1 MTDTDTVPATEAG
14 APLRPAWVWVIFLY
28 NLFSI
33 GLVAAMMWL
42 AMTDRIP
49 LNPAQKAALSS
60 FSATEIAETV
70 ILSALS
76 LAGAIQLFRLRRNAF
91 QLLCTAFGASLLS
104 TVWHTIQ
111 APSSFN
117 VTGHLVGWAVNI
129 AICTYAWRLT
139 HDGVLR

>member
-1 MTDTDTVPATEAG
+1 MTDTDAVPATEAG

-49 LNPAQKAALSS
+49 LNPAQKAALTS
-60 FSATEIAETV
+60 FSASEIAETV

-76 LAGAIQLFRLRRNAF
+76 LIGTVQLFRLRRNAF
-91 QLLCTAFGASLLS
+91 PLLCAAFAASLLS
-104 TVWHTIQ
+104 TIGHTIQ
-111 APSSFN
+111 APASFS
-117 VTGHLVGWAVNI
+117 VTGHLVGWAI
-129 AICTYAWRLT
+129 STAICIYAWRLR